1 MENIIS
7 TFEQLNNTCK
17 ENEKAIFEVALENEA
32 AQGEN
37 SEYKVRLQAK
47 RSLDAMK
54 AAIKIGLKLDSTKI
68 LVATTEL
75 TTDEDVDLYVA
86 TV

>member
-37 SEYKVRLQAK
+37 SEYKVR
-47 RSLDAMK
+47 
-54 AAIKIGLKLDSTKI
+54 
-68 LVATTEL
+68 
-75 TTDEDVDLYVA
+75 
-86 TV
+86 